1 MFSFV
6 LISLLTF
13 LNDYSVKTIPTRAL
27 PRSEVKQIKL
37 VHFCC
42 ILLVFAQKHKDLL
55 LGIGKGLFSLV
66 RTPKSGGP
74 KGCSV
79 VPNLTQL
86 KEVLYNVCVIKNRL
100 CLCSVR

>member
-55 LGIGKGLFSLV
+55 LGIGKGLFDWVGL
-66 RTPKSGGP
+66 GP
-74 KGCSV
+74 QSV
-79 VPNLTQL
+79 EAQRAIAWVLT
-86 KEVLYNVCVIKNRL
+86 
-100 CLCSVR
+100 